1 MVCNESPSLFRHR
14 CSEQQHQDNGND
26 VVDGT
31 VFEKKRAHRHA
42 TLHHQETCYGVS
54 GLRNERWELH
64 LEFIL
69 DIRRILPPNGSCWA
83 STKRPQVLRVS
94 EIMFDT
100 SSTFLE
106 SPHTNLSII
115 IELCFIFSSILY
127 LFFVENSREWN
138 WDSLLPYKVQSTCY
152 VMNIGIIIW
161 ETAEKCE

>member
-14 CSEQQHQDNGND
+14 CSEQQHQDNSND
-26 VVDGT
+26 VVDGA

-69 DIRRILPPNGSCWA
+69 DIRRILPPNSSCWA
-83 STKRPQVLRVS
+83 STKSPQVLRVS

-106 SPHTNLSII
+106 SRHTNLSIVI
-115 IELCFIFSSILY
+115 QLCFIFSSILC
-127 LFFVENSREWN
+127 LFFIENSKEYEAK
-138 WDSLLPYKVQSTCY
+138 LGLVVAIQSTIY
-152 VMNIGIIIW
+152 VLCN
-161 ETAEKCE
+161 EH

>member
-14 CSEQQHQDNGND
+14 CSEQQHQDDSND
-26 VVDGT
+26 VVDGA

-100 SSTFLE
+100 SVYVSRITTHE
-106 SPHTNLSII
+106 SINHHRTL
-115 IELCFIFSSILY
+115 FY
-127 LFFVENSREWN
+127 LLF
-138 WDSLLPYKVQSTCY
+138 DSLSLLHREFKGIRNEIGTRCRNTKYNLY
-152 VMNIGIIIW
+152 RVM
-161 ETAEKCE
+161 